1 MTAVENVVSGFTKI
15 AQRLRNRL
23 PRPATDSTHPL
34 AAAQMAFWERNG
46 YLVLPGF
53 FSLERLEQVNGVVD
67 EVWRTREEHGDRFVV
82 DVYIGTADERRMYLR
97 DAPAEARKLPY
108 KLNDLYLESDVVRD
122 TVLDPTLVDV
132 LGHLLE
138 GEPMVINSLSFEHG
152 SQQDFHFDTWYMP
165 PPVEKRMVV
174 SFIALED
181 IGPTAGPLKY
191 YAGSHRLPPYRFS
204 HGRLDAVLD
213 EIPACVNY
221 VRGQIAEGGLEEERF
236 TCKAGDVFI
245 WHAHL
250 YHGGSEI
257 DDLSLTRR
265 SIVTHYW
272 RAMDVD
278 PGLVA
283 SVGPGRHYLKR
294 PPQSVPS

>member
-1 MTAVENVVSGFTKI
+1 MTAVSGF
-15 AQRLRNRL
+15 ARVARRLRNQL
-23 PRPATDSTHPL
+23 ARPTADEMQPL
-34 AAAQMAFWERNG
+34 SDAQMTFWERNG

-53 FSLERLEQVNGVVD
+53 FSSERLRDINGVVD
-67 EVWRTREEHGDRFVV
+67 EAWRTREEDGDRLVV
-82 DVYIGTADERRMYLR
+82 DVYIGTPDERRMYLR

-122 TVLDPTLVDV
+122 TVLDPTLVAV
-132 LGHLLE
+132 LGQLLE
-138 GEPMVINSLSFEHG
+138 GEPMVINSLNFEFG
-152 SQQDFHFDTWYMP
+152 SQQDFHFDTWFMP
-165 PPVEKRMVV
+165 PPVDNRMVV

-191 YAGSHRLPPYRFS
+191 YAGSHLLPPYRFS

-213 EIPACVNY
+213 EIPACLNY
-221 VRGQIAEGGLEEERF
+221 VRGQIAEAGLEHERF

-250 YHGGSEI
+250 FHGGSEI
-257 DDLSLTRR
+257 EDLSLTRR

-272 RAMDVD
+272 RAMDVE

-294 PPQSVPS
+294 PPQAVPTY